1 MIWIDDRIEKVRR
14 FLDEQAVL
22 RDRRGE
28 IFRGQAIILFAGL
41 FGLQLFAM
49 LLRSLDTLLS
59 PGGEK
64 DLRCPEQGGKAHDP

>member
-41 FGLQLFAM
+41 FGLQLFAL
-49 LLRSLDTLLS
+49 LLRSLDTLLC

-64 DLRCPEQGGKAHDP
+64 DRRYPARGG